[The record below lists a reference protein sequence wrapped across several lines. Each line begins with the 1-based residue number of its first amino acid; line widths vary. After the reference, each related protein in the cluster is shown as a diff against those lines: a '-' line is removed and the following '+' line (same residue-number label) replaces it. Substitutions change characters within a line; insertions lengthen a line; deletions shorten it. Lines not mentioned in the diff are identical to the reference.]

1 MEAVVEIPSPTP
13 RDSETVVTALETAA
27 VFRAKGDAAEALRWL
42 QRAAES
48 AGDDGDDERTL
59 ALARTAADL
68 SRALH
73 APVSGAPQERAS
85 GEHTPPQSRR
95 LPKPPLRS
103 GSARPAEDDGE
114 PPQAQSQP
122 SHTPTPPPLNHR
134 PPPAP
139 SSRPLPLSPS
149 GRPAYSA
156 APLSSRAPGPP
167 ASHPAPTSAQPYQ
180 PRFSAPS
187 VANTVATRVELRASE
202 LPAFPNVDADAE
214 ADADAQRLTQP
225 VPAPAHFADA
235 SAPRLRQAARVSVAA
250 SPNEPGLFLVRLL
263 EDGAAPPG
271 DSAEALMVLI
281 DPSSTL
287 FSD

>member
-1 MEAVVEIPSPTP
+1 
-13 RDSETVVTALETAA
+13 
-27 VFRAKGDAAEALRWL
+27 
-42 QRAAES
+42 
-48 AGDDGDDERTL
+48 
-59 ALARTAADL
+59 
-68 SRALH
+68 
-73 APVSGAPQERAS
+73 
-85 GEHTPPQSRR
+85 
-95 LPKPPLRS
+95 
-103 GSARPAEDDGE
+103 
-114 PPQAQSQP
+114 
-122 SHTPTPPPLNHR
+122 
-134 PPPAP
+134 
-139 SSRPLPLSPS
+139 
-149 GRPAYSA
+149 
-156 APLSSRAPGPP
+156 
-167 ASHPAPTSAQPYQ
+167 
-180 PRFSAPS
+180 
-187 VANTVATRVELRASE
+187 VATRVELRASE